1 MTKSLLA
8 SFLQHTYVRSNLVYR
23 ISLLTEF
30 LNFVFFT
37 DNDKGV
43 KENVIE
49 QFAKNSKESLKDI
62 DFLKALPQSF
72 LETFTRDSFREEL
85 DNMSKELEHLP
96 VLSITVPVILPSEHI
111 EAIGQWIRNVI
122 SPNAMLDIS
131 VDSTISSGCMFVW
144 KDILYDFSLEHYLN
158 LHKKEIY
165 TQVISSLSEGQG

>member
-1 MTKSLLA
+1 MTKLLLA
-8 SFLQHTYVRSNLVYR
+8 PFLQHTYIRSNLVYR

-43 KENVIE
+43 KENTIE
-49 QFAKNSKESLKDI
+49 QFAKNSRESPRDI
-62 DFLKALPQSF
+62 SFLKTLPQSF
-72 LETFTRDSFREEL
+72 LEAFTRDSFREEL
-85 DNMSKELEHLP
+85 DNISKELEHLP
-96 VLSITVPVILPSEHI
+96 VLSITVPIALPFEHI

-122 SPNAMLDIS
+122 NPNSMLDIS
-131 VDSTISSGCMFVW
+131 VDSTISAGCMFVW

-165 TQVISSLSEGQG
+165 TQIVSSLSEKHG